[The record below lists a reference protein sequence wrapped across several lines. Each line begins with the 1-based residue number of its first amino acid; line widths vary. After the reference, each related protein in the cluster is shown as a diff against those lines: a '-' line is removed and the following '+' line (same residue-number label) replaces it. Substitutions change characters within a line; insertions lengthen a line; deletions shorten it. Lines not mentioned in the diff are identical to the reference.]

1 MKQKDSKKSEQ
12 IITAVNVYTKNS
24 PNNRVNELFADENES
39 MRDNDPIKKAEE
51 LFAPYYDEFHFANYE

>member
-39 MRDNDPIKKAEE
+39 MRDNDPKKKAEE